1 MSAVEALSAAH
12 AAGVCITVDGDDLM
26 LAASKEPPAA
36 VLDLLSQHKAA
47 IVRLLRPVR
56 RTWSAVDW
64 RAFFDERAAIAEFDG
79 GLPRA
84 EAEAQ
89 AFACCVAEWLNHHP
103 VRSPP
108 GRCLACGGG
117 EQAGDALVA
126 HGIEPTGHAW
136 LHSRCWPDWH
146 AAREAEAVRAMA
158 KVAIT
163 GPGAIFHSSHCS
175 ILEVVRQCDD
185 LIESTASAE
194 PTVAPADRS
203 KVFLLSVTAGIRV
216 ISDDLQWIVQTRKG
230 NANAKSSGWRS
241 RHFCRSREGLQ
252 LALGPVAWS
261 RWCSGACRRFDQR
274 ATQMASSLAP
284 VTVTRHR

>member
-1 MSAVEALSAAH
+1 
-12 AAGVCITVDGDDLM
+12 
-26 LAASKEPPAA
+26 
-36 VLDLLSQHKAA
+36 
-47 IVRLLRPVR
+47 
-56 RTWSAVDW
+56 
-64 RAFFDERAAIAEFDG
+64 
-79 GLPRA
+79 
-84 EAEAQ
+84 
-89 AFACCVAEWLNHHP
+89 
-103 VRSPP
+103 
-108 GRCLACGGG
+108 
-117 EQAGDALVA
+117 
-126 HGIEPTGHAW
+126 
-136 LHSRCWPDWH
+136 
-146 AAREAEAVRAMA
+146 VRAMA

-252 LALGPVAWS
+252 LALGRLLGRDGVPAHVA
-261 RWCSGACRRFDQR
+261 
-274 ATQMASSLAP
+274 ASISALPKWHHLWLQSL
-284 VTVTRHR
+284 